1 LSRRSS
7 LIYEFNFCPV
17 VVQKLDPI
25 LIESVI
31 YLSYNKVKEGMKRA
45 QGRSMIGQEGGT
57 AHG

>member
-1 LSRRSS
+1 MNSKGS

-45 QGRSMIGQEGGT
+45 EGCSMIGQEGGT